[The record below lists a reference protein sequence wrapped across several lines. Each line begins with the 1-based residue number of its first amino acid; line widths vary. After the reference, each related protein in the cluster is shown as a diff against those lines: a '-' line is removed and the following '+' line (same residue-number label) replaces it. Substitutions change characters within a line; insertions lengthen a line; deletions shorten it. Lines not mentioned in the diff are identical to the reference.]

1 MSGCEG
7 YMANTWRQLADARG
21 DYIRPVEQCAENLKG
36 MDREICVE
44 GRIHGVLASKSN
56 NRKVIQRR
64 GKPLIIQ
71 ETSAYLFSDCVA
83 AAANAY
89 RDELTPP
96 LQGKLWI
103 SATVW
108 QKDLRRDLD
117 IELLCD
123 ALQKAGVIKNDR
135 AFFRKES
142 TRQIDRLNPRVEFV
156 VGRWE

>member
-108 QKDLRRDLD
+108 QKDMRRDLD
-117 IELLCD
+117 IELLKD
-123 ALQKAGVIKNDR
+123 ALQKSGVIDNDR
-135 AFFRKES
+135 SVYYQQAERRIDKE
-142 TRQIDRLNPRVEFV
+142 NPRVEFLL
-156 VGRWE
+156 GRCE